1 ACHLLRLLRDN
12 PFGAVAVDR
21 KRLILIIAL
30 VGLMFVV
37 FTTLRGMNSSEPVQA
52 EVQTIVEE
60 VDYTQ
65 VLAVAEP
72 MRMGQRISEGD
83 LAWIDWPTEAVTAA
97 LIVDDPEA
105 EVSVMD
111 SLIGAVVRE
120 PLTPGDPLV
129 MSRFIQ
135 AGDAGVMA
143 ALLSPGMRAVTVRI
157 SVDTAAGGF
166 IQPGDKVDIILQ
178 ENIQPDFNAGGSGE
192 VQQVANTIFENVTV
206 LAIDQSFS
214 SGETGGAALPG
225 STATLELSPQDA
237 ERITVAQ
244 VRGDLSLVLRG
255 FSGSSARAQSR
266 ANTQFEEEGS
276 IPPLTIYRSGQ
287 PTNVAVRGG

>member
-1 ACHLLRLLRDN
+1 M
-12 PFGAVAVDR
+12 DR
-21 KRLILIIAL
+21 KRLILIVAL

-37 FTTLRGMNSSEPVQA
+37 FTTLRGMDTTEVVQP
-52 EVQTIVEE
+52 QIKTIVEK
-60 VDYTQ
+60 VDYTK
-65 VLAVAEP
+65 VLAVSDP
-72 MRMGQRISEGD
+72 MRVGERISKGD
-83 LAWIDWPTEAVTAA
+83 LKWIDWPTEAVTPA
-97 LIVDDPEA
+97 LITEDPDA
-105 EVSVMD
+105 EVPVME
-111 SLIGAVVRE
+111 SLMGAIVRE
-120 PLTPGDPLV
+120 PLTPGDPLT

-178 ENIQPDFNAGGSGE
+178 EDIQPDRNSGNDE
-192 VQQVANTIFENVTV
+192 VLQVANTIFENVTV

-214 SGETGGAALPG
+214 SANSRGAAIPG
-225 STATLELSPQDA
+225 STATLELSPRDA
-237 ERITVAQ
+237 EKITVAQ

-255 FSGSSARAQSR
+255 FSGSAARAPSR
-266 ANTQFEEEGS
+266 ANAKFEGEGS

-287 PTNVAVRGG
+287 PTNVTVRGG

>member
-1 ACHLLRLLRDN
+1 M
-12 PFGAVAVDR
+12 DR
-21 KRLILIIAL
+21 KRLILIVAL

-37 FTTLRGMNSSEPVQA
+37 FTTLRGMNTTEDVQP
-52 EVQTIVEE
+52 EIQTIVEE
-60 VDYTQ
+60 VDYTK
-65 VLAVAEP
+65 VLAVSEP
-72 MRMGQRISEGD
+72 MRVGQRVSEGD
-83 LAWIDWPTEAVTAA
+83 LRWIDWPTEALTPA
-97 LIVDDPEA
+97 LITDDPDLD
-105 EVSVMD
+105 VPVMEQ
-111 SLIGAVVRE
+111 LMGAVVRE

-135 AGDAGVMA
+135 AGDAGIMA

-178 ENIQPDFNAGGSGE
+178 ETIQPDFNAGGSGE
-192 VQQVANTIFENVTV
+192 AQLVANTIFENVKV

-214 SGETGGAALPG
+214 STDSRGGALPG
-225 STATLELSPQDA
+225 STATLELSPKDA
-237 ERITVAQ
+237 ERITIAQ

-255 FSGSSARAQSR
+255 FSGSSARAPSR
-266 ANTQFEEEGS
+266 ANTSFEAEGS

-287 PTNVAVRGG
+287 PTNVTVRGG